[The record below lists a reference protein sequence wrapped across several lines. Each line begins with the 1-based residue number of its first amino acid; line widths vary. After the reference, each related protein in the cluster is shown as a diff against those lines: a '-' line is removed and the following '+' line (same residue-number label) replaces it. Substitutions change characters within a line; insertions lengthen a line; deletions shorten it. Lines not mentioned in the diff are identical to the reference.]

1 MTCTLHPSSQDCVGV
16 CASCLRQRLLFL
28 IEASESG
35 AGVRRRKSDQ
45 EPPPIIFP
53 RSVSPYI
60 RRSSAAPH
68 HHHLFYGT
76 PQIGPATF
84 EKKKG
89 KKSRLSLL
97 ASLFGASR
105 SGEIEKDDPTI
116 STAPIAS
123 SSSSWFG
130 AFRKKKSR
138 LFSLDDEMATKDLET
153 ERELEYWCERSPGCR
168 KSVSEKPVPVPVPIR
183 KGSQHGQNVSGLGLC
198 RSPLVRASPKRH
210 ESGLWLDLRSGN
222 RQHSAIAVTPC
233 VNRSKK
239 ILDFGRYP

>member
-35 AGVRRRKSDQ
+35 AGERSRKSDQ
-45 EPPPIIFP
+45 EPPQIIFP

-60 RRSSAAPH
+60 RRSSAASH

-89 KKSRLSLL
+89 KKNGLSLL

-105 SGEIEKDDPTI
+105 SGEIEKDDPRI
-116 STAPIAS
+116 STAPIA

-138 LFSLDDEMATKDLET
+138 LFSLDDEMETKDLET
-153 ERELEYWCERSPGCR
+153 ERENEYWCEWSPACR
-168 KSVSEKPVPVPVPIR
+168 KSVPVPIR

-222 RQHSAIAVTPC
+222 RPHSAIAVSPC

-239 ILDFGRYP
+239 ILDFGRHP